1 MTKLSTPLAV
11 VILAAGKGTRM
22 KSDRPKVLHRLAG
35 APLIDHVI
43 HTAQKLKPTQIV
55 LVIGHEADLVRQT
68 VGDDVHYTEQSQQLG
83 TGHAVAQ
90 AETLLRDHPGTVLVL
105 YGDMP
110 LLTQATMQQLIDLQ
124 TDHPSPLSMLTVI
137 ADNPRGFGRIVRD
150 DDGSVLAIVE
160 EADCTPEQLK
170 IKELNV
176 GAYCIKADWLWSNLA
191 RIEMSPKGEYYLTDL
206 VAIAVRQGHKVG
218 VVTTSDLVETM
229 GINTPQHLAEAEAAL
244 KAREQQAA

>member
-1 MTKLSTPLAV
+1 MTKLSSPLAV

-22 KSDRPKVLHRLAG
+22 KSDLPKVLHRLAER
-35 APLIDHVI
+35 PLIDHVI

-55 LVIGHEADLVRQT
+55 LVIGHEADLIRQT
-68 VGDDVHYTEQSQQLG
+68 IGDAVDYTEQRRQLG

-90 AETLLRDHPGTVLVL
+90 AEILLRDHPGNVLVL

-110 LLTQATMQQLIDLQ
+110 LLTETTLRQLIDLQ
-124 TDHPSPLSMLTVI
+124 IDNPGPLSMLTVI
-137 ADNPRGFGRIVRD
+137 ADNPRGFGRILRD
-150 DDGSVLAIVE
+150 DEGTVLAIVE
-160 EADCTPEQLK
+160 EADCTPEQLE

-176 GAYCIKADWLWSNLA
+176 GVYCIQADWLWPNLA

-206 VAIAVRQGHKVG
+206 VAIAVRQGHQVG
-218 VVTTSDLVETM
+218 VVTTPDLVETM

-244 KAREQQAA
+244 QVREQQAV

>member
-22 KSDRPKVLHRLAG
+22 KSDLPKVLHRLAER
-35 APLIDHVI
+35 PLVDHVI
-43 HTAQKLKPTQIV
+43 HTAQKLNPTQIV

-68 VGDDVHYTEQSQQLG
+68 LGDSVDYTEQRQQLG

-90 AETLLRDHPGTVLVL
+90 AETLLRDHPGNVLIL

-110 LLTQATMQQLIDLQ
+110 LLTQATMQRLIDLQ
-124 TDHPSPLSMLTVI
+124 ADNPGPLSMLTVI
-137 ADNPRGFGRIVRD
+137 ADNPRGFGRILRD
-150 DDGSVLAIVE
+150 DEGTVLAIVE
-160 EADCTPEQLK
+160 EADCTPEQLE

-176 GAYCIKADWLWSNLA
+176 GVYCIEAGWLWPNLA

-244 KAREQQAA
+244 QAREQQTA